1 MSSPIPVC
9 RSRYVVLGSGLAG
22 LYFALEVADRGTVT
36 ILTKGAKEASNTSWA
51 QGGISA
57 VFASDDSVEEH
68 VADTERVGA
77 GLCHPKIV
85 RRAAEYGPRLVTDLA
100 KRFGVRFDR
109 EPSDETSDRAETS
122 SFELGR
128 EGGHSR
134 RRVVHH
140 RDSTGAEISR
150 ALLDA
155 VANHPNITLL
165 EDHIAVDLL
174 SFTQIDGS
182 AGCFGCYALD
192 VRSGLVKAFVAPTTV
207 LATGGAGKVYRYT
220 SNPDVATGDGIAM
233 GYRIG
238 ASVANLEF
246 MQFHPTS
253 LHHPEAKN
261 FLITEAMRGE
271 GGILRRADGSEL
283 MAGRHPQGNLA
294 PRDVVAREIDAELK
308 RSGQRCVG
316 LDVTHLDPEFLERR
330 FPAIFARCLEL
341 GVDIRHEPIPVVP
354 AAHYMCGG
362 IVVDEY
368 SRTEIPG
375 LLAIGEVAMTG
386 LHGACRLAS
395 NSLLEAVVGAHL
407 AATACD
413 EHSRPPPS
421 RVETWNEGDAV
432 ESHEAVMVSAN
443 WEELRALMWNFV
455 GIVRSDKRLARAR
468 RRVEVIREEIL
479 EYYWRFRV
487 TKDMLELRNIALV
500 AHLIIECAAR
510 RQESRGL
517 HYTLDYPDLDPRL
530 ARDTVLRPNGG
541 PVA

>member
-1 MSSPIPVC
+1 MAVC
-9 RSRYVVLGSGLAG
+9 SSRYVVLGSGLAG
-22 LYFALEVADRGTVT
+22 LYFALEVADRGPVT

-57 VFASDDSVEEH
+57 VFASDDSIEQH
-68 VADTERVGA
+68 VSDTERVGA
-77 GLCHPKIV
+77 GLCDPDIV
-85 RRAAEYGPRLVTDLA
+85 RRAAELGPKLVTDLA
-100 KRFGVRFDR
+100 HRFGVRFDR
-109 EPSDETSDRAETS
+109 TSNRADDELDPSQ
-122 SFELGR
+122 FELGR

-155 VANHPNITLL
+155 ASSHPNISVL
-165 EDHIAVDLL
+165 ENHIAVDLL
-174 SFTQIDGS
+174 SFEQVDGS
-182 AGCFGCYALD
+182 RGCFGCYAFD
-192 VRSGLVKAFVAPTTV
+192 VESGVVKAFVAPTTV
-207 LATGGAGKVYRYT
+207 LATGGTGKVYRYT

-238 ASVANLEF
+238 TSVANLEF

-253 LHHPEAKN
+253 LYHPGAKN

-271 GGILRRADGSEL
+271 GGVLRRQDGSEL
-283 MAGRHPQGNLA
+283 MTGRHPLGNLA

-308 RSGQRCVG
+308 RSGRRHVD
-316 LDVTHLDPEFLERR
+316 LDVTHLEAEFLERR
-330 FPAIFARCLEL
+330 FPAIFTRCHGL
-341 GVDIRHEPIPVVP
+341 GIDIRREPIPVVP

-362 IVVDEY
+362 IVVDSD

-407 AATACD
+407 AAASCD
-413 EHSRPPPS
+413 DHSRLPPS
-421 RVETWNEGDAV
+421 HVEPWNEGDAV
-432 ESHEAVMVSAN
+432 DSHEAVMVTAN

-468 RRVEVIREEIL
+468 RRVELIREEIL

-500 AHLIIECAAR
+500 ADLIISCASR

-517 HYTLDYPDLDPRL
+517 HYTLDYPQPDP
-530 ARDTVLRPNGG
+530 
-541 PVA
+541 